1 MPSSKPLTQTNDFT
15 KKPIIADAAAARARN
30 IKAFVFDVDGVL
42 TDGQLYFS
50 GEGEQLKS
58 FSVHDG
64 LAISWLRQLGMPIGI
79 VTGRTSAI
87 VAKRAGELGFAPI
100 IQGQLDKLS
109 GLQLIAKQWQ
119 IPLEQIAYFGDD
131 WPDYR
136 ALTHCGFAVTVANAP
151 SQLLSCAD
159 YICAK
164 LGGHGAARE
173 VIEWLLDQQGLL
185 ADLLMRYQT
194 STLDAQQ

>member
-1 MPSSKPLTQTNDFT
+1 MPSSKPLTLLSNNAHQ
-15 KKPIIADAAAARARN
+15 PLIAEGAAERARN

-79 VTGRTSAI
+79 VTGRTSSI
-87 VAKRAGELGFAPI
+87 VAKRGGELGFAPI

-109 GLQLIAKQWQ
+109 GLQLIAQQWQ
-119 IPLEQIAYFGDD
+119 VPLQQIAYFGDD
-131 WPDYR
+131 WPDFR
-136 ALTHCGFAVTVANAP
+136 ALSCCGFAVTVASAP
-151 SQLLSCAD
+151 SQLQHCAD
-159 YICAK
+159 YVCAQP
-164 LGGHGAARE
+164 GGRGAARE
-173 VIEWLLDQQGLL
+173 VIEWLLNQQGLL
-185 ADLLMRYQT
+185 DALLARYQT
-194 STLDAQQ
+194 STVDATQ

>member
-1 MPSSKPLTQTNDFT
+1 MSSSKLTTSSNNFT
-15 KKPIIADAAAARARN
+15 HKPTIAQGASLRARN
-30 IKAFVFDVDGVL
+30 VKAFVFDVDGVL

-64 LAISWLRQLGMPIGI
+64 LAIGWLRHLGMPIGI

-87 VAKRAGELGFAPI
+87 VAKRGGELGFAPI

-109 GLQLIAKQWQ
+109 GLELIAQQWQ
-119 IPLEQIAYFGDD
+119 IPLEHIAYFGDD
-131 WPDYR
+131 WPDLR

-151 SQLLSCAD
+151 NQLLSCAD
-159 YICAK
+159 YVCAQA
-164 LGGHGAARE
+164 GGRGAVRE

-185 ADLLMRYQT
+185 PDLLARYQT
-194 STLDAQQ
+194 ATLEAKQ